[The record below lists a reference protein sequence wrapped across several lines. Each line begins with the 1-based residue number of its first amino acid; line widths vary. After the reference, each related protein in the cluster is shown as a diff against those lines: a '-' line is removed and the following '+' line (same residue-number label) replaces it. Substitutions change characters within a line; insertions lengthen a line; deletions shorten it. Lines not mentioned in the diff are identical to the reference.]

1 MNIKSEHSRIKNVVT
16 ITKIVEVE
24 SRTNNISISEKTGR
38 SIFHYVKSLRTI
50 EGRVFRGNGI
60 YFLAGNARDKTATFR
75 RDFNPVSIPRAAR
88 PLTVSKQLEEAVVY
102 VYIYTEQP
110 RQICPEHR
118 SDPCFPRRQASY
130 HPLPNVKCSGING
143 VAISVH
149 NT

>member
-16 ITKIVEVE
+16 ITKIVELE

-50 EGRVFRGNGI
+50 EGRVFRSNGI

-102 VYIYTEQP
+102 VYIYIQSNHDKFVPSIGPTPASLDARP
-110 RQICPEHR
+110 RIIPFR
-118 SDPCFPRRQASY
+118 
-130 HPLPNVKCSGING
+130 
-143 VAISVH
+143 
-149 NT
+149 T